1 MSKFKNIPNNINFPT
16 LEEEIISFWKNN
28 KIFEKSVDQRPD
40 DHVYTFY
47 DGPPFITGMPHHGH
61 LLSSIAK
68 DIIPRYQTMKG
79 KKVKRVW
86 GWDCHGLPAENKV
99 EEKLGLKS
107 KKDIEQIGV
116 KKYIEEC
123 YSYVQNVSQEWPW
136 YIDHIGRW
144 VDYEHAYKTMDLNYM
159 ESVMWVFSELYKKG
173 LIYKGCRTSLFCPR
187 CSTPLSNFEIAM
199 DNSYKD
205 VEDPAISIKFKLK
218 DRDTYILAWTTTPW
232 TLPGNLALAVNKDEI
247 YTEIKVNNENI
258 ILAKARLEAV
268 LENQKYEIVKEFK
281 GQELIGLSYEPLYNF
296 FEVTE
301 KDYKIYHA
309 DFVSM
314 TDGTGIVHIAPGFGE
329 DDSVL
334 GKENNLSIINHVDDE
349 GKIIEQVT
357 PFAKLFV
364 KKADPLV
371 IEDLKS
377 KNLIFKEEKITHSY
391 PFCYRCNTPLI
402 YKSQTAWYLNVQS
415 IKPKMEETNQKINW
429 IPDHIKNGRFGQG
442 IKTAPDWCLSRS
454 RYWASP
460 IPVWECDCGE
470 KYVPSSIAE
479 LEAKSG
485 QKITNLH
492 KPDIDEVTIQ
502 CDKCGKE
509 VNRVSEVLDCWFESG
524 SMPYAER
531 HYPFENKNQFEKE
544 FPANYIIEYIG
555 QTRGWFYTLHVLSN
569 ALFQS
574 ESFKNCVV
582 TGTIMGNDGR
592 KMSKLFKNYPDPKMI
607 LQKYG
612 GEAMRLY
619 LMSGVIMIGENM
631 NMSEK
636 EIEDKVKFVLLPL
649 WNCLKYLTTY
659 AQMHDWSPE
668 LEIRNWKL
676 EIGNL
681 NVLDQWI
688 ITRTNQLTQEFAQE
702 LDKYIIPNA
711 VKLITPY
718 IEDLSRWYI
727 RQSRD
732 RFVNGDQEALQTLW
746 QVLVQFTK
754 TAAPLIPFVTEYF
767 WQNLILPFD
776 SNAKESVHLELYP
789 ETKPIDQELLDNMV
803 YVREICEQGNMIR
816 KTNNISTRQPLF
828 KATINSSRKIELSE
842 DLLSIIKNELNV
854 KTVET
859 INLGVSNKDIGVSNS
874 NLSVVLDTNITPE
887 LKDEGDSRDLIRQI
901 QSLRKENQLD
911 LKDKIKIFAPDWPT
925 TFEKEI
931 LLKTLGQN
939 IEKSDILRI
948 EKIS

>member
-1 MSKFKNIPNNINFPT
+1 MSRFKDVPQNQSFPA
-16 LEEEIISFWKNN
+16 LEEEIISFWKEN
-28 KIFEKSVDQRPD
+28 KIFEKSVDQRPSD
-40 DHVYTFY
+40 NAYTFY
-47 DGPPFITGMPHHGH
+47 DGPPFITGSPHHGH

-99 EEKLGLKS
+99 EERLGLKS
-107 KKDIEQIGV
+107 KKDIEEIGI

-144 VDYEHAYKTMDLNYM
+144 VEIEHAYKTMDLNYM
-159 ESVMWVFSELYKKG
+159 ESVMWVFSEIYKKG
-173 LIYKGCRTSLFCPR
+173 LIYKGRRISLYCPR

-218 DRDTYILAWTTTPW
+218 DRDAFILAWTTTPW
-232 TLPGNLALAVNKDEI
+232 TLPGNLALAINKDETYI
-247 YTEIKVNNENI
+247 EITVNNENI
-258 ILAKARLEAV
+258 ILAKARLETV
-268 LENQKYEIVKEFK
+268 LLGKDYKIVKEFK
-281 GQELIGLSYEPLYNF
+281 GQELMGLSYEPLYNF
-296 FEVTE
+296 FEVTSA
-301 KDYKIYHA
+301 DYKIYHA

-329 DDSVL
+329 DDSAF
-334 GKENNLSIINHVDDE
+334 GKANNLSVIDHVDDE
-349 GKIIEQVT
+349 GKIVNQIT
-357 PFAKLFV
+357 PFAGLFV

-371 IEDLKS
+371 IDDLKS
-377 KNLIFKEEKITHSY
+377 RNLIFKEEKITHSY
-391 PFCYRCNTPLI
+391 PFCYRCGTPLI

-415 IKPKMEETNQKINW
+415 IKDGMKSTNQKINW
-429 IPDHIKNGRFGQG
+429 VPDHIKNGRFGQG
-442 IKTAPDWCLSRS
+442 IETAPDWCLSRS

-470 KYVPSSIAE
+470 RYVPESIAD
-479 LEAKSG
+479 LETRSG
-485 QKITNLH
+485 KKVTNLH
-492 KPDIDEVTIQ
+492 KPDIDEVTIK
-502 CDKCGKE
+502 CDKCGQE
-509 VNRVSEVLDCWFESG
+509 VHRVPEVLDCWFESG

-531 HYPFENKNQFEKE
+531 HYPFDNKEQLAKE
-544 FPANYIIEYIG
+544 FPADYIVEYIG

-592 KMSKLFKNYPDPKMI
+592 KMSKLFKNYPDTKMV

-619 LMSGVIMIGENM
+619 LMSGVIMVGENM
-631 NMSEK
+631 NINEK

-649 WNCLKYLTTY
+649 WNCLKYLSTY
-659 AQMHDWSPE
+659 AQMH
-668 LEIRNWKL
+668 NWTPDL
-676 EIGNL
+676 DIGNL
-681 NVLDQWI
+681 KLNNILDKWI
-688 ITRTNQLTQEFAQE
+688 ITRTDQFTKEFAQE

-711 VKLITPY
+711 VKLVTPY

-732 RFVNGDQEALQTLW
+732 RFVNGDKEALQTLW
-746 QVLVQFTK
+746 FVLVQFTK
-754 TAAPLIPFVTEYF
+754 TSAPLIPFITEYF
-767 WQNLILPFD
+767 WQNLVLPFD

-789 ETKPIDQELLDNMV
+789 ETKSVDQQLLDNMI

-816 KTNNISTRQPLF
+816 KTNNISTRQPLS
-828 KATINSSRKIELSE
+828 KAIISNSQKI
-842 DLLSIIKNELNV
+842 DLNSDLIEIIKNELNV
-854 KTVET
+854 KNVE
-859 INLGVSNKDIGVSNS
+859 INLSKE
-874 NLSVVLDTNITPE
+874 NLLVVLDMNITPE
-887 LKDEGDSRDLIRQI
+887 LKAEGDARDLIRQI
-901 QSLRKENQLD
+901 QSLRKENQLN
-911 LKDKIKIFAPDWPT
+911 LKDKIKIFAPDWPIS
-925 TFEKEI
+925 FEKEI
-931 LLKTLGQN
+931 LSKTLGTS
-939 IEKSDILRI
+939 IAKSDNIKI